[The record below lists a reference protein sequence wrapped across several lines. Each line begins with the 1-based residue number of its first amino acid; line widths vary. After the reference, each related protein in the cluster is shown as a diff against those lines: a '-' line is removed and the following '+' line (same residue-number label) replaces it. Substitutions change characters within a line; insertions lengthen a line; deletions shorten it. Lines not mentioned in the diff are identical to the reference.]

1 MTNSAG
7 RWRLLRKPGRTAYD
21 DGRLRI
27 TRTGRRPVLTI
38 AGVINEHTR
47 TGLVSALSS
56 LTAGQREVHISLR
69 DVIQCELAG
78 LRAIILLT
86 GSSSEASKASDAA
99 RVVVLH
105 EVPEHL
111 MTILRILGWDCAPGL
126 VIAGPSRPRKP
137 TPPPYQ
143 APTAGSRG
151 SRTLAFARPI
161 VISRSVTAGSGSAVE
176 RGSL

>member
-1 MTNSAG
+1 MSP
-7 RWRLLRKPGRTAYD
+7 WRLLRKPGRTAYD

-27 TRTGRRPVLTI
+27 TRTGRRPVLAI

-47 TGLVSALSS
+47 TGLVTALSR
-56 LTAGQREVHISLR
+56 LTAGQPEVHISLR

-78 LRAIILLT
+78 LRAIVLLT
-86 GSSSEASKASDAA
+86 GSSSEASDAG

-137 TPPPYQ
+137 MPPPDQ
-143 APTAGSRG
+143 APMAGRRPG
-151 SRTLAFARPI
+151 GRALAFARPI
-161 VISRSVTAGSGSAVE
+161 AISRSVTAGSRSAVE

>member
-1 MTNSAG
+1 MADSTG
-7 RWRLLRKPGRTAYD
+7 PWHLLRKPRRTVYD

-27 TRTGRRPVLTI
+27 SRTGRRPLLTI

-47 TGLVSALSS
+47 TGLVTALSR
-56 LTAGQREVHISLR
+56 LTAGQPEVHISLR

-86 GSSSEASKASDAA
+86 GSGSEASVAA

-111 MTILRILGWDCAPGL
+111 TTILRILGWDCAPGL
-126 VIAGPSRPRKP
+126 VLAGPGRPRKP
-137 TPPPYQ
+137 TPPPGQ
-143 APTAGSRG
+143 APMAGSRPG
-151 SRTLAFARPI
+151 SRALSFARPI
-161 VISRSVTAGSGSAVE
+161 AISRSVTAGPRSAVE